1 MSGPFAIL
9 PSPPPPTHTTLAF
22 FLLLSF
28 FVSLSS
34 FPLEIT
40 HATLPTPLAIFLPLA
55 FFSSDTVILLPLPD
69 QPMST
74 FSFVSFAPTRF
85 AHVRV

>member
-9 PSPPPPTHTTLAF
+9 PSPPPTTLAF

-34 FPLEIT
+34 FPLEIP
-40 HATLPTPLAIFLPLA
+40 HATLSIPLAILLPLA

-74 FSFVSFAPTRF
+74 FSFVSFAPSRF